1 MLSVHY
7 YYVSFSLFLF
17 YIYSYLILTK
27 KNKSCQE
34 LIKDVKLAKENYK
47 PVSTEMS
54 TPKILESLRLERIED
69 PNYYDY
75 ASEGNEKC
83 ESIVVE
89 KSEVEITKEN
99 LNDIESSDSEAF
111 MSCHERVCQKS
122 LSEIKESLPRYNPS
136 LSKEMYGKKF
146 IREKNTS

>member
-1 MLSVHY
+1 M
-7 YYVSFSLFLF
+7 
-17 YIYSYLILTK
+17 
-27 KNKSCQE
+27 
-34 LIKDVKLAKENYK
+34 IKDVKLAKENYK

-75 ASEGNEKC
+75 VSESNEKC
-83 ESIVVE
+83 ELTVIE

-99 LNDIESSDSEAF
+99 FNDIESSDSEAF

-122 LSEIKESLPRYNPS
+122 LSEIKESLPRYNPL
-136 LSKEMYGKKF
+136 LSKKMYGKILIK
-146 IREKNTS
+146 EKNKS

>member
-1 MLSVHY
+1 M
-7 YYVSFSLFLF
+7 F
-17 YIYSYLILTK
+17 I

-34 LIKDVKLAKENYK
+34 LIKDVKLANENYK

-69 PNYYDY
+69 PNYHDY
-75 ASEGNEKC
+75 VSESNEKC
-83 ESIVVE
+83 ETTVIES
-89 KSEVEITKEN
+89 SEVEITKDN
-99 LNDIESSDSEAF
+99 FNDIESNDSEAF

-122 LSEIKESLPRYNPS
+122 LSEIKESLPRYNPA

-146 IREKNTS
+146 IREKNKS

>member
-1 MLSVHY
+1 M
-7 YYVSFSLFLF
+7 
-17 YIYSYLILTK
+17 
-27 KNKSCQE
+27 
-34 LIKDVKLAKENYK
+34 IKDVKLAKENYK

-69 PNYYDY
+69 PNHYDY
-75 ASEGNEKC
+75 VSESKEKC
-83 ESIVVE
+83 ESIVIE
-89 KSEVEITKEN
+89 KSEVDITKEN
-99 LNDIESSDSEAF
+99 FNDIESSDSEAF

-146 IREKNTS
+146 IREKKKY